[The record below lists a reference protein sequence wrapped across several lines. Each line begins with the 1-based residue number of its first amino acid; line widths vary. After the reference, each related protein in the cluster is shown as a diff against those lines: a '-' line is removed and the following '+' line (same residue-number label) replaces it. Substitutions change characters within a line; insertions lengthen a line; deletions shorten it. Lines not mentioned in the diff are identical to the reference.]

1 LSLLLED
8 LKKINN
14 RDLNNYINVYMIKYL
29 NKQKSMTNMT
39 EKIEKVIPDSSIIV
53 EAWLSKNISK
63 LEVKELI
70 LHEALIQKL
79 EFLANQNNA
88 IGALG
93 IDEISKINE
102 LKSISTI
109 KFSGI
114 KLRLNELEKISL
126 DEIDI
131 LVKELA
137 YEEDATL
144 ITAKKNIS
152 KAAAAKNVKQKYI
165 APPAKGRKIKLE
177 KYFDEITMSVHLRE
191 NVLAYAKKGMPGKW
205 DFIAVSKKKLTQE
218 DIQGISREIIEESN
232 YRNDG
237 FIEIERP
244 GSTIIQLGK
253 YRIVITKP
261 PFSDGWEITAVRPV
275 KKLVLS
281 EYKLSEK
288 LMARI
293 SEQAEGVLIA
303 GSPGMGKTTFAA
315 ALAEHYAS
323 NNKIVKTV
331 EAPRDLV
338 LPDNVTQYAISHGD
352 AQEIHDILLL
362 SRPDY
367 TFFDEMRNTDDF
379 KLFADLRLAGIGF
392 MGVVHAT
399 NPIDAIQRFVGRIEL
414 GVIPQ
419 VIDTVIFIKNGMPF
433 KILSLKMMV
442 KVPAGMTEA
451 DLARPIV
458 VVTDFES
465 KKAEYELYSYGEE
478 TVVVPVTAQ
487 QQKSSPAKGFA
498 TKHVKTM
505 LKQYLSTFEVEVTD
519 DNKAV
524 IYVPEEDIPRIIGKQ
539 GKNINELE
547 KNIGIKIDVQPLSE
561 FKGTKETNNEEETI
575 GYNASIG
582 KNSIIFDT
590 DLNFI
595 GRDVNIIVNGDYLL
609 TAKVSKKARVKVR
622 KDNKIGKII
631 IDALN
636 TGEAVDLV
644 ITDQK

>member
-1 LSLLLED
+1 MSLLLED